1 MNPELKSRIRSTIQK
16 CKTLLMQETADQ
28 LEAVYGHKLDGRIES
43 VDNLPEVLTDEHR
56 QKTLH
61 LLLDFIA
68 EEERSGMAKAEAVA
82 KLVNETAFTHLNRL
96 VALKMMEAR
105 KLIRQAVARGSES
118 NGFKFFLADHP
129 EAMTRYNSGQTGEA
143 YQEFLLWQYG
153 EIASRDHLEVLFD
166 PANLPSRL
174 FPRPRALATTLELL
188 NAVELAPAWEEDETI
203 GWVYQYFIEE
213 DKDRVFE
220 KIYKQKQK
228 MALRDIPK
236 ATQIFTPR
244 WIVEYLV
251 HNTLGRLWLRMH
263 PDSALREKM
272 KYFVPNPYNDKEPLP
287 LKPVAEITLLDPA
300 CGTMHFG
307 LVAFDLFHE
316 MYHEEL
322 IHAGEPGW
330 PSRQACAIA
339 SEEEIPQGILEN
351 NIFGID
357 IDLRA
362 IQLSAL
368 TLYLKMKSRNPHSR
382 LRRLNLTYTDFP
394 AIPEAELPG
403 FIATLELSHPIARE
417 VMAEILPELN
427 KAYYLGSLLKI
438 EERVMPFL
446 EAQRR
451 EMEKFPLLAGADAEM
466 APGQDAEL
474 FWRMIRDEIIL
485 GLQKAE
491 QHLAAGQALIAG
503 AQIQGLGLVDALLRK
518 YDVVTANPPFSG
530 RRNWDSEYALE
541 LKRAYPK
548 TSSDMYA
555 VFIERCI
562 ELAQSNGLIGMI
574 CLHTFMF
581 TSSYQELRESIL
593 GDTTIQTMNH
603 VGPIFMDLS
612 NPFAQ
617 QATSFVLQLSKP
629 SEKSVGIYLRMV
641 RYINQEKLN
650 QFERTIGSWQTH
662 GEAASDRHIFVVRQ
676 EDFKAIPAWPFV
688 YWISSRIRYQFE
700 NLLQFDKF
708 ASTCQGLATS
718 DNARFLNYCWEIPKN
733 DIFFGCNLEK
743 DSATSHLK
751 WYPYMKGGDLNRWYG
766 NQDIIINWQYN
777 GLELKAW
784 AAHLYKS
791 WSRTIKNVSSYYYEG
806 ATYSFL
812 TVSNLSVRY
821 LPPGFIFDVAGSSI
835 FPKDGNPLFIIALLN
850 AKISTYLIKLLNP
863 TVNYQVGDLARLPF
877 PDIQQ
882 QPLLVKAIESQAQ
895 TCIHLKR
902 SMVQQEPISWEFN
915 LPPCWQNSLAE
926 SLHKEHQLTLLE
938 NDISA
943 MVYELY
949 NVAQEDIQTIEEEF
963 GLLPTR
969 LPKLAAA
976 EINEQVISNIQ
987 KYYLR
992 KHIPE
997 ETLRREEIAIE
1008 EEETEGE
1015 EKKSR
1020 RQARYLTFE
1029 EVCIASGYHPDTV
1042 YEVLSR
1048 HDWQRHEE
1056 RFDLAYAWLEYAFGI
1071 LMGRFKPGQKGE
1083 LGSAII
1089 HKNDFITGSLSISDQ
1104 EFNDIT
1110 RHFPVSYEDD
1120 QGKHAFPQALEEKL
1134 RGLAD
1139 SDGIMVLDPGHR
1151 EDLPARLEETLVLLL
1166 GDKEAAEV
1174 IAALI
1179 NENLPDRDKFRRFL
1193 ERDFFSKHHVKMYR
1207 KRPIYWLLQSQKKSY
1222 GFYLFHERIN
1232 GDTLYKLQRIYI
1244 DPKLNHIDQQ
1254 IRDLGRKMAALEGAA
1269 QRQAGREREALEE
1282 LYQEIKTFSEAIARV
1297 IQLPDETGKTVG
1309 YDPDINDGVILN
1321 MAPLHSLIP
1330 WSEPEAFWKEL
1341 QSGRYDW
1348 AHLAMRY
1355 WPNRVREK
1363 CKTDK
1368 SLAIAHG
1375 VD

>member
-1 MNPELKSRIRSTIQK
+1 
-16 CKTLLMQETADQ
+16 MQETADQ

-43 VDNLPEVLTDEHR
+43 VDNLPDVLSDEHR

-68 EEERSGMAKAEAVA
+68 EEEQSGMAKAEAVA

-105 KLIRQAVARGSES
+105 KLIRQAVARGTES
-118 NGFKFFLADHP
+118 NGFKFFLADHA
-129 EAMTRYNSGQTGEA
+129 EAMARYNRGESGES

-153 EIASRDHLEVLFD
+153 EIASRDHLDVLFD
-166 PANLPSRL
+166 PANLSSRL
-174 FPRPRALATTLELL
+174 FPRPRALAMVLELL
-188 NAVELAPAWEEDETI
+188 NAAELAAAWEEDETI

-220 KIYKQKQK
+220 KIYKLKQK

-272 KYFVPNPYNDKEPLP
+272 KYFVPNPYNDREPLP

-316 MYHEEL
+316 MYREEL
-322 IHAGEPGW
+322 ANAGEPGW
-330 PSRQACAIA
+330 PSRQTCAIA
-339 SEEEIPQGILEN
+339 SEEEISQAILEN

-394 AIPEAELPG
+394 AIPEAELTD
-403 FIATLELSHPIARE
+403 FIASLELKHPIARE

-446 EAQRR
+446 EARRR
-451 EMEKFPLLAGADAEM
+451 EMEKYPLLAGADAEM
-466 APGQDAEL
+466 APGQDVEL

-491 QHLAAGQALIAG
+491 QHLTAGQALIAG

-518 YDVVTANPPFSG
+518 YDVVVANPPYSG
-530 RRNWDSEYALE
+530 RKNWSGLLQNE
-541 LKRAYPK
+541 LKLLYPK
-548 TSSDMYA
+548 KDGDLYT
-555 VFIERCI
+555 VFIDRCFS
-562 ELAQSNGLIGMI
+562 LLKDHGFAGMVTI
-574 CLHTFMF
+574 HTFMF
-581 TSSYQELRESIL
+581 TSSNEEIRSMLINNTRL
-593 GDTTIQTMNH
+593 QTMIHLGTRTEFEVANKT
-603 VGPIFMDLS
+603 
-612 NPFAQ
+612 AQ
-617 QATSFVLQLSKP
+617 GFTAYSFSK
-629 SEKSVGIYLRMV
+629 EKESKISIGIYFRLVKENEELKRTAF
-641 RYINQEKLN
+641 EKALSDWRDRD
-650 QFERTIGSWQTH
+650 ES
-662 GEAASDRHIFVVRQ
+662 ASDRHLFIMRQ
-676 EDFKAIPAWPFV
+676 EDFKTIPAWPIIYWLSSNNRKIFV
-688 YWISSRIRYQFE
+688 E
-700 NLLQFDKF
+700 NLSLDEISKIRKGLVTGDTFRFIRLWWESSKNKIDF
-708 ASTCQGLATS
+708 YSTSCS
-718 DNARFLNYCWEIPKN
+718 SSIKRNYAWFPC
-733 DIFFGCNLEK
+733 
-743 DSATSHLK
+743 A
-751 WYPYMKGGDLNRWYG
+751 KGGELNRWYG
-766 NQDIIINWQYN
+766 NLDFIVNWEDN
-777 GLELKAW
+777 GIE
-784 AAHLYKS
+784 
-791 WSRTIKNVSSYYYEG
+791 IKNCINEDGKIASRPQNQQFYFKSG
-806 ATYSFL
+806 LTYTKL
-812 TVSNLSVRY
+812 TSANLSIRF
-821 LPPGFIFDVAGSSI
+821 LPEGFIFDDAANALFVDQI
-835 FPKDGNPLFIIALLN
+835 FAVQCLLN
-850 AKISTYLIKLLNP
+850 SHFTKFLLRCINP
-863 TVNYQVGDLARLPF
+863 TVNTQVGDLARLPF

-882 QPLLVKAIESQAQ
+882 QPLLVKAIENQAQ

-902 SMVQQEPISWEFN
+902 SMVKQEPTSWEFSR
-915 LPPCWQNSLAE
+915 PPSWAVSRLE
-926 SLHKEHQLTLLE
+926 ILYKEHQLTLLE
-938 NDISA
+938 SDISA

-963 GLLPTR
+963 GQLPTR

-976 EINEQVISNIQ
+976 EINEQVVTNIQ
-987 KYYLR
+987 KYYLQ

-997 ETLRREEIAIE
+997 EALRREEIAIE
-1008 EEETEGE
+1008 EEESGGD

-1029 EVCIASGYHPDTV
+1029 EVCLASGYHPDTV
-1042 YEVLSR
+1042 YEVLSS
-1048 HDWQRHEE
+1048 HDWQRPDECFE
-1056 RFDLAYAWLEYAFGI
+1056 LADAWLEYAFGI
-1071 LMGRFKPGQKGE
+1071 LMGRFKPGRKGE

-1089 HKNDFITGSLSISDQ
+1089 HKNDFITGSLTISDQ

-1110 RHFPVSYEDD
+1110 RHFPVSHEDE
-1120 QGKHAFPQALEEKL
+1120 QGKHAFPKTLEEKL
-1134 RGLAD
+1134 CRLAD
-1139 SDGIMVLDPGHR
+1139 GDGIMVLDPGHS
-1151 EDLPARLEETLVLLL
+1151 EDLPARLEETLALLL

-1174 IAALI
+1174 LAALI

-1193 ERDFFSKHHVKMYR
+1193 ERDFFNKHHLKMYH
-1207 KRPIYWLLQSQKKSY
+1207 KRPIYWLLQSEKKSY

-1254 IRDLGRKMAALEGAA
+1254 IRDLGRKMAAMEGAA
-1269 QRQAGREREALEE
+1269 QRQASREREALEE
-1282 LYQEIKTFSEAIARV
+1282 LYQEIKNFSEAIARV
-1297 IQLPDETGKTVG
+1297 IQLQDETGKTVG

-1321 MAPLHSLIP
+1321 MAPLHTLIP

-1355 WPNRVREK
+1355 WPNRVHEK
-1363 CKTDK
+1363 CKTDR

-1375 VD
+1375 LQ